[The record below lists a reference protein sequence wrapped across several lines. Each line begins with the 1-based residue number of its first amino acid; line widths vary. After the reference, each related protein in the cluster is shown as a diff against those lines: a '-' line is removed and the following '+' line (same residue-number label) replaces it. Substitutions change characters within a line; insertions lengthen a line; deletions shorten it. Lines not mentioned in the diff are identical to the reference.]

1 MTALIVLNLKGAAL
15 AARLGSQLESAEVH
29 GLAGRVTQVDVLFTD
44 TMAHLR
50 QLFTEGRP
58 IIGFCAAG
66 ILIRAVA
73 PLLNDKRDEPPVVA
87 VSDDGLS
94 IVPLLGGH
102 HGANQLARRI
112 AAITGGTAA
121 ITTAGDVSLGIA
133 LDEPP
138 AGWHLAN
145 PEAAKG
151 LTAAL
156 LAGKPVGLS
165 IDAGKADWLEPI
177 RSRLDG
183 KTKSPRIH
191 VTDRK
196 ITRDETALT
205 FHPPVLA
212 LGLGCERGAD
222 ANELLKLIDD
232 SLARAGLAPEAIAC
246 VASLDL
252 KMDEAAMT
260 AVAQRLNRPLRFFD
274 ATQLEAE
281 TPRLANPSETVFKAV
296 GCHGVA
302 EAAALAAA
310 GPLATLVVAKTKS
323 ARATCAIARSLSLID
338 PSSVGRARGQLTIVG
353 IGPGSDAWRTPE
365 ASAALHEADDVVG
378 YGLYLKLVAPLI
390 AGKRR
395 HESALSEE
403 EARVRK
409 ALDLAAEGKRVALVS
424 SGDAGIYALAALAFE
439 LLDREDRADWNR
451 MVLSVA
457 PGVSA
462 LQAAAARIGAPLG
475 HDFCAI
481 SLSDLLTPWEDIE
494 RRLKAAAEGDFV
506 LALYNPASQRRRE
519 QLLKARDIL
528 RKARPADTPVILA
541 RNLGRLGESIE
552 VIDLDTLSPDLV
564 DMLTLVMIGSSQTRL
579 IRRGQGRW
587 VYTPRGYARKAR

>member
-1 MTALIVLNLKGAAL
+1 MTALIVLSQKGAIL
-15 AARLGSQLESAEVH
+15 AARLASRLEDAEVH
-29 GLAGRVTQVDVLFTD
+29 GLAGRVGEADVLFTD

-50 QLFTEGRP
+50 RLFAEGNS
-58 IIGFCAAG
+58 IVGVCAAG

-73 PLLNDKRDEPPVVA
+73 PLLSDKRAEAPVVA

-94 IVPLLGGH
+94 VVPLLGGH

-112 AAITGGTAA
+112 AAITGGAAA

-138 AGWHLAN
+138 ALWHVAN
-145 PEAAKG
+145 PDAAKG
-151 LTAAL
+151 VTAAL
-156 LAGKPVGLS
+156 LAGEPVGLS
-165 IDAGKADWLEPI
+165 IEAGSADWLEPI
-177 RSRLDG
+177 RERLDIQ
-183 KTKSPRIH
+183 TQSPRIRI
-191 VTDRK
+191 TDQE
-196 ITRDETALT
+196 IADDETSLVL
-205 FHPPVLA
+205 HPPVLT
-212 LGLGCERGAD
+212 LGLGCERGTD
-222 ANELLKLIDD
+222 AEELLKLVDE
-232 SLARAGLAPEAIAC
+232 SVTGAGLAPEAIAC

-260 AVAQRLNRPLRFFD
+260 AVASRLGRPLRFFD
-274 ATQLEAE
+274 AKQLQAE
-281 TPRLANPSETVFKAV
+281 TPRLANPSETVFRAV

-310 GPLATLVVAKTKS
+310 GPSARLVVPKAKS
-323 ARATCAIARSLSLID
+323 ARATCAIARSATPID
-338 PSSVGRARGQLTIVG
+338 PSSVGRARGHLTIVG

-365 ASAALHEADDVVG
+365 ASAALRQADDIVG
-378 YGLYLKLVAPLI
+378 YGLYLKLVGDLI
-390 AGKRR
+390 AGKPR

-403 EARVRK
+403 ESRVRK

-451 MVLSVA
+451 IAIAVA

-475 HDFCAI
+475 HDFCAV

-519 QLLKARDIL
+519 QLIKARDIL
-528 RKARPADTPVILA
+528 RTARPANTPVILA
-541 RNLGRLGESIE
+541 RNLGRAGESVE

-564 DMLTLVMIGSSQTRL
+564 DMLTLVLIGSSHTRL

-587 VYTPRGYARKAR
+587 VYTPRGYERKAR